1 MDTLSNAVRLDPNDP
16 DIHGARALLLVRQGR
31 LDEAKTEYL
40 DALRLQPHS
49 ANWHAGL
56 GVVLFRQ
63 GRIEDAASELSEA
76 VRLNPDERH
85 FQDQLRR
92 VRQVHGRR

>member
-1 MDTLSNAVRLDPNDP
+1 MHFGCNPTVPTGTPGSEWCSSVKDGSKMPP
-16 DIHGARALLLVRQGR
+16 
-31 LDEAKTEYL
+31 
-40 DALRLQPHS
+40 P
-49 ANWHAGL
+49 
-56 GVVLFRQ
+56 
-63 GRIEDAASELSEA
+63 ELSEA